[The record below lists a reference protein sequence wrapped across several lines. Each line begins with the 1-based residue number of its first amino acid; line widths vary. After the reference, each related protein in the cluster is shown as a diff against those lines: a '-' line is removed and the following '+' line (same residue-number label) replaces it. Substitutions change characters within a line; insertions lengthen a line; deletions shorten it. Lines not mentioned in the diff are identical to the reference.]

1 MQNRCLWRCIIARKT
16 GKTVTKAN
24 SEPAR
29 GFAIAAAKMCADTR
43 CHNVAVLDVRA
54 LSPVCDYLV
63 IASGTSKRQMH
74 TVAKDLAE
82 LGDARN
88 YAPYHI
94 SGGESEQWILVD
106 FVHVVAHVFND
117 ESRNFYD
124 LDNLWGDAPR
134 VEWEKA

>member
-1 MQNRCLWRCIIARKT
+1 
-16 GKTVTKAN
+16 V
-24 SEPAR
+24 
-29 GFAIAAAKMCADTR
+29 
-43 CHNVAVLDVRA
+43 VVLDVRA

-82 LGDARN
+82 MGDAQN
-88 YAPYHI
+88 YSPYHI
-94 SGGESEQWILVD
+94 SGSESEQWILVD
-106 FVHVVAHVFND
+106 FIHVVAHVFND

-134 VEWEKA
+134 VEWEAKKA